1 MMPGDNDI
9 NHGNDG
15 DQQHEGG
22 FAAGNLAVAT
32 PKRSVSTQAV
42 VLGVVLVVSAGALFG
57 MRHFGLGPAGAIASS
72 VKIDYKMDDDGPNV
86 PEGYADVLD
95 ALDRS
100 SKPLQV
106 DANLLEQ
113 DPFVLN
119 DLMPV
124 EIDLDADDV
133 ADYGEAAAR
142 LIREREAQRRRDVQ
156 ADINRMTL
164 QSVLGGR
171 VPVARIGSSIVRVGD
186 PLGEFFIVQAIEGR
200 TVVLAT
206 EEGWIFE
213 LSMEENELGD
223 QMSVTRQRETP
234 KR

>member
-9 NHGNDG
+9 NGG
-15 DQQHEGG
+15 DQPQEGG

-32 PKRSVSTQAV
+32 PKRSVSTQAI

-57 MRHFGLGPAGAIASS
+57 MRHFGLGPAGAMASS
-72 VKIDYKMDDDGPNV
+72 VKIDYKMDDKGPNV
-86 PEGYADVLD
+86 PEGYDEVLE

-100 SKPLQV
+100 SKPLQI

-124 EIDLDADDV
+124 EIDLDAEDV

-142 LIREREAQRRRDVQ
+142 LIREREAQRRRDVR
-156 ADINRMTL
+156 AEFSRLTL

-186 PLGEFFIVQAIEGR
+186 PLGEFFVVQAIEGR
-200 TVVLAT
+200 TVVLTT
-206 EEGWIFE
+206 EEGWLYE
-213 LSMEENELGD
+213 LSMEESELGD

-234 KR
+234 KK